1 MKRYE
6 KFVFEAEKGIILEAS
21 EGTSGEL
28 VIKAKAMQSRE
39 VVNKTKENVTT
50 QTAKTD
56 NRGINYENPP
66 IPKGYEHI
74 CGEWNNG
81 FVIERETDGSQF
93 VWVPVGSLAFF
104 GRRLY
109 REEKAYN
116 DYLKNRYIR
125 TSLPPWHEV
134 VVRLSLSREGY
145 HDSLTNELTLQQ
157 ESIKKYGGFYISRYN
172 ISKSSKGKPQ
182 SIKGAMPWVNIDFL
196 DARKFAANI
205 EDNEAVKS
213 HLTYGAEYDSV
224 LEWFIE
230 SKVRT
235 LEEIAGDSTNW
246 GNYLNTKNFPSRVFK
261 TGSREKWCT
270 NNIYDFAGNV
280 SEWTQEKYERYMRVA
295 SGGSFKNS
303 GRRRPVSYRDRNIHN
318 YSSERIGFRATLY
331 IK

>member
-6 KFVFEAEKGIILEAS
+6 KFVLEAEKGITFEVS

-28 VIKAKAMQSRE
+28 IIRALNIDKANVYS
-39 VVNKTKENVTT
+39 ENY
-50 QTAKTD
+50 A
-56 NRGINYENPP
+56 NPP
-66 IPKGYEHI
+66 IPGGYKHI
-74 CGEWNNG
+74 GGEWNNG
-81 FVIERETDGSQF
+81 FVIERCSDGSQF
-93 VWVPVGSLAFF
+93 VWIPVGSLDSNGILDGVSFTEKF
-104 GRRLY
+104 GRRNY
-109 REEKAYN
+109 RNNEFSEGEFHEKLTAELALQ
-116 DYLKNRYIR
+116 LK
-125 TSLPPWHEV
+125 SV
-134 VVRLSLSREGY
+134 
-145 HDSLTNELTLQQ
+145 
-157 ESIKKYGGFYISRYN
+157 KKYGGFYISRYN

-295 SGGSFKNS
+295 RGGSFKNS